1 MLKKSLTI
9 IPRTGALPEQ
19 MGGMGTGR
27 VSVILLQ
34 HEYTFLPLIVW
45 PLASCWSFL
54 RWSVNEERPGKTDV
68 KIK

>member
-1 MLKKSLTI
+1 
-9 IPRTGALPEQ
+9 